1 MLHSKKKDLTRAENE
16 ASIAKQKQFI
26 ENEKMKVQKFKTP
39 MSLYEKVAAS
49 KQNLIQPSAGG
60 QDRSKSLSTQVLKN
74 IKKDIGN
81 RTKDYFDLI

>member
-1 MLHSKKKDLTRAENE
+1 
-16 ASIAKQKQFI
+16 
-26 ENEKMKVQKFKTP
+26 